1 MIFRERGTCKTDN
14 QLIFSGDPGID
25 KVCLVEIEKKLR
37 DIFKALVKVEPNIAA
52 GNVQPVFARSAGR
65 QPGRWTVD

>member
-25 KVCLVEIEKKLR
+25 KVCLVEIEKKLQFTE
-37 DIFKALVKVEPNIAA
+37 IVLQVYV
-52 GNVQPVFARSAGR
+52 
-65 QPGRWTVD
+65 